1 MLTWCLLLLF
11 LDLNPQRTHGSDLK
25 INNLLIKY
33 LTAIYSFNS
42 WESDALRTALGT
54 RNAHDSTRWAAATK
68 RVHSSFPSCK
78 AENRRISLQ
87 SSIKHKMGRRKVM
100 FKCIYGNHYHML
112 LSICVEVILCHYF
125 TYWMYLF
132 SGYLVLLPSLLWPP
146 ENKYKI

>member
-100 FKCIYGNHYHML
+100 FKCIYGNHYPHVIKYLCRSNTVPL
-112 LSICVEVILCHYF
+112 LYLLDVSFFWLLGVVAQF
-125 TYWMYLF
+125 TLTSW
-132 SGYLVLLPSLLWPP
+132 
-146 ENKYKI
+146 K